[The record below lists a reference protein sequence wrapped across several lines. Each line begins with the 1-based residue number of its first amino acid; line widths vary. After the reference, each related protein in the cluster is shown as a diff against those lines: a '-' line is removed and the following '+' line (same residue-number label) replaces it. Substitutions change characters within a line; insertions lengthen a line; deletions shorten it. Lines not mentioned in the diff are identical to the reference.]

1 MQPIDLLVVVAGA
14 LLVDTSQAL
23 VEYIVKSLAKLVSL
37 LPQVLDRLG
46 QKLFNLLLAMVFVI
60 LVRFVLLCG
69 RGQLLL

>member
-46 QKLFNLLLAMVFVI
+46 QKLFNILLAMVFVI

>member
-60 LVRFVLLCG
+60 LVRFFLLCG